1 MRGLPVLVDVNQ
13 LWLSG
18 DIPVWGGLRSVM
30 GGGRMEGCF
39 SIDRAPR
46 INAITAY
53 VLAEITN
60 PDLCLADIAAQQGIS
75 SSYVRK
81 LFAAE
86 GTKFTAFVLETRL
99 QNVRRE
105 LLDPEARS
113 HSIGTVAMRCGFND
127 VSYFNRAFR
136 NRFGCTPSD
145 MRRGRAAI
153 GRDQPAGG

>member
-1 MRGLPVLVDVNQ
+1 MDG
-13 LWLSG
+13 S
-18 DIPVWGGLRSVM
+18 
-30 GGGRMEGCF
+30 F

-46 INAITAY
+46 INAIKAY
-53 VLAEITN
+53 VLAEIAN

-86 GTKFTAFVLETRL
+86 GTRFTAFVLETRL
-99 QNVRRE
+99 QNVCRMLMDRE
-105 LLDPEARS
+105 AGS
-113 HSIGTVAMRCGFND
+113 HSIGAVAMTCGFND

-145 MRRGRAAI
+145 MRCGRAPSSAATQAV
-153 GRDQPAGG
+153 DQLRPDPGPVAGFASPGKTVADQR